1 MDDLIW
7 SIRDAKTSLTTLL
20 QRGQIGDDLWERF
33 LLAEKELEAEI
44 VEVVGEANT
53 FEPGYGQK
61 IFNIASDM
69 VSHERWKEVYKDTN
83 KKREEENA
91 KLASGLPP
99 SAVLAPNSYLTPSS
113 LTLAPSNPLPA
124 AGTTPAPTAASTLV
138 DASTPA
144 PASPA
149 QAPIEKTDLTSAPP
163 SRDATPAPAPVVAD
177 AEEAVALA
185 GKGTPAKP
193 KQQVNGSE
201 ATKEEQVNGAASPA
215 GPPAAAGG
223 TPKSTPKPT
232 PNKKKGK
239 RKPPVKEKLAQV
251 GPGDETSST
260 DHSVLMDQI
269 IMFGD
274 SITQGAWVPGGTGAT
289 ISHAYQRKLS
299 LLRVIRRAER
309 LIWKACSD
317 VINRGFSAVWGLE
330 VLKQWLPRK
339 DERLPKIR
347 IFFVWFGANDACLPP
362 SPQAVTLEEFKKNL
376 NTIMDL
382 LRSPSSPHYSPST
395 QIVLITPPPVDA
407 EIRNAELASRDP
419 PRVPDR
425 DRKHTQAFAE
435 AVKEVARDAKV
446 PSVDVWT
453 KITATAEQQDG
464 GKLDRYL
471 SDGLHLTAEGYRL
484 VTEELAE
491 VIIRQLPH
499 LHWDR
504 LEQRFP
510 HWADFLT
517 PEQRF

>member
-1 MDDLIW
+1 MTQLD
-7 SIRDAKTSLTTLL
+7 
-20 QRGQIGDDLWERF
+20 
-33 LLAEKELEAEI
+33 
-44 VEVVGEANT
+44 
-53 FEPGYGQK
+53 P
-61 IFNIASDM
+61 
-69 VSHERWKEVYKDTN
+69 
-83 KKREEENA
+83 
-91 KLASGLPP
+91 
-99 SAVLAPNSYLTPSS
+99 
-113 LTLAPSNPLPA
+113 
-124 AGTTPAPTAASTLV
+124 
-138 DASTPA
+138 
-144 PASPA
+144 
-149 QAPIEKTDLTSAPP
+149 
-163 SRDATPAPAPVVAD
+163 
-177 AEEAVALA
+177 
-185 GKGTPAKP
+185 
-193 KQQVNGSE
+193 
-201 ATKEEQVNGAASPA
+201 
-215 GPPAAAGG
+215 
-223 TPKSTPKPT
+223 
-232 PNKKKGK
+232 
-239 RKPPVKEKLAQV
+239 EKLAQV

-289 ISHAYQRKLS
+289 ISHAYQRKL
-299 LLRVIRRAER
+299 
-309 LIWKACSD
+309 D
-317 VINRGFSAVWGLE
+317 VINRGFSGYNTVWGLE